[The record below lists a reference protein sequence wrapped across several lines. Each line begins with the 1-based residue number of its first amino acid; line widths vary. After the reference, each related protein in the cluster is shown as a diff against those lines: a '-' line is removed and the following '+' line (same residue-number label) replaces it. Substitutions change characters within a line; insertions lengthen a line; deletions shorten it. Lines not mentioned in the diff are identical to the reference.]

1 MPELPE
7 VEVVRR
13 SLSNLITGLKITNV
27 VIFNS
32 NLRFKITKKKTS
44 KIKKFLQ
51 LKDELNFCLLNL
63 KIKR

>member
-32 NLRFKITKKKTS
+32 NLRFKITK
-44 KIKKFLQ
+44 
-51 LKDELNFCLLNL
+51 NL
-63 KIKR
+63 KKKHQKSKNFFN